1 MTILAYTV
9 LTDVKGYHFLAD
21 VRKSKANTVRKSKK
35 NKKIKLAERGFDPR
49 TSR

>member
-21 VRKSKANTVRKSKK
+21 VRKLKENTVRKSEKK
-35 NKKIKLAERGFDPR
+35 NE
-49 TSR
+49 